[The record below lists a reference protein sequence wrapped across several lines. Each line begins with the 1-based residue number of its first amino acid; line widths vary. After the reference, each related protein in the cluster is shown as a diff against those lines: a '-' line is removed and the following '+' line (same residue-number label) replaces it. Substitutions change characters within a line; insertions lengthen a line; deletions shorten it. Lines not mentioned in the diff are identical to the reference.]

1 MMALA
6 LMMRLMSRVSI
17 NRQIGARSEDGP
29 DAALLRAEDGHY
41 RRLFERQ
48 AGTTNPEI
56 VA

>member
-6 LMMRLMSRVSI
+6 LMMRLISRVSI

-29 DAALLRAEDGHY
+29 HEALLHAEDSHY

-48 AGTTNPEI
+48 AGTANPEI